1 MCWTC
6 AVCMPAAA
14 SPANRIRGAG
24 VPARPALGGEPPPT
38 RGGSVRNQRVQ
49 LVQVS
54 QANSGNT
61 KEVNVKA
68 ILREYKGMQGMYRGY
83 MKRYTPNTKECKGNP
98 PSKWLPSM
106 YSLNTK
112 ASPQGVTGF
121 RDIDFPVMNSP
132 RNSMYD
138 DIFTG
143 DTPQKWISST
153 ISLRESPY
161 GRIPEGFPQ
170 GCRS

>member
-1 MCWTC
+1 MGCPC
-6 AVCMPAAA
+6 AL
-14 SPANRIRGAG
+14 
-24 VPARPALGGEPPPT
+24 PALQAENHVFPKVFRCFQETVRFWGPAIFLG
-38 RGGSVRNQRVQ
+38 RGPDAQNLCFSTVFGCFFSWLGVAFYFGQSLRNPMKRKHF
-49 LVQVS
+49 S
-54 QANSGNT
+54 S
-61 KEVNVKA
+61 
-68 ILREYKGMQGMYRGY
+68 Y
-83 MKRYTPNTKECKGNP
+83 MKRYAPNTKECKGNP
-98 PSKWLPSM
+98 PSKWLSFI

-121 RDIDFPVMNSP
+121 RDIDFPMMNSP